1 MYVIC
6 VYDVQEKRCAK
17 VMKVLRKYLF
27 HVQKSVF
34 EGEAT
39 PSRLIELQ
47 DKLNQIL
54 KDEDSVIFYTVNEN
68 KKLHKSYL
76 GKKTNELNII
86 I

>member
-17 VMKVLRKYLF
+17 VMKLLRKYLF

-34 EGEAT
+34 EGETT

-47 DKLNQIL
+47 EKLNQIL
-54 KDEDSVIFYTVNEN
+54 KDDDSVIFYTVNEN
-68 KKLHKSYL
+68 KKLHRSYL
-76 GKKTNELNII
+76 GKKINELNII

>member
-39 PSRLIELQ
+39 PSRLIEL
-47 DKLNQIL
+47 
-54 KDEDSVIFYTVNEN
+54 
-68 KKLHKSYL
+68 
-76 GKKTNELNII
+76 
-86 I
+86 